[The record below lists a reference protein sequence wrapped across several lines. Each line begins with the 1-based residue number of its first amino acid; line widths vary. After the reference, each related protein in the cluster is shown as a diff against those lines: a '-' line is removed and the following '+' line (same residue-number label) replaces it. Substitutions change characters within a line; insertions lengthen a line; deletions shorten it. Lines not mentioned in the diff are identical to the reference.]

1 MYEVCSNSHVTSALL
16 ERLKCRK
23 KGNKGTPNQMACFP
37 RTIEIQGM
45 HAFLFDKQPSISSET
60 TCLKKLQKTNA
71 KRTIQSSIFD
81 TCKLHEYKTVE
92 VKLHMGQL

>member
-60 TCLKKLQKTNA
+60 TCLKKLQKQTPKEQYNPQFSTPA
-71 KRTIQSSIFD
+71 NYMNIKP
-81 TCKLHEYKTVE
+81 L
-92 VKLHMGQL
+92 G